1 MIKWIIIFILMVL
14 VLGTVL
20 DAFAQQV
27 GPCHIVTIVNKD
39 GSITNCTVCGTI
51 VNCF

>member
-1 MIKWIIIFILMVL
+1 MLGFALAIIL
-14 VLGTVL
+14 VGAVL
-20 DAFAQQV
+20 DAYAQV

>member
-1 MIKWIIIFILMVL
+1 MIKWLIGFAVAIIL
-14 VLGTVL
+14 VGVVL
-20 DAFAQQV
+20 DAYAQQV